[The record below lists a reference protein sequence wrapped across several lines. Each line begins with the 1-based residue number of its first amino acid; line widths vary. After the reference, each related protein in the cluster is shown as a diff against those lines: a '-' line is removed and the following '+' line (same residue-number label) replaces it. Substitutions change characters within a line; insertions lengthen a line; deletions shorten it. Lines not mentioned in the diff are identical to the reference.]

1 MLSISTESLSPLD
14 AVPFLASRLREG
26 LTSATSDNLVKYTS
40 VTRVEPVVLLEES
53 IRHQAYATD
62 ILQTLTSI
70 FAGYYT
76 QAIAISIPVAR
87 IDVIKLLDKVN
98 PRRNLGSN
106 LAGAAGYMLTQES
119 YQHRLPFAT
128 AKPGVGMEALGN
140 DIFGAF
146 RDQGQEY
153 PKDDTSKQSFG
164 RDTISNIQLDTNLC
178 VGKQLEIVLEDQGN
192 KAVIPV
198 TVRLAVN
205 TVDTESMIHNLTLG
219 GRQMTGK
226 ERGYR
231 WKENELDLVR
241 DIFFVE
247 DIIKQH
253 RRALIKDK
261 SGFFQDTLKR
271 RRENRL
277 SAIASGSAS
286 VADASSMVVL
296 TARTAKEI
304 ESRLGGKLSNMK
316 VRQQLFDET
325 AIMLMVVINDDW
337 GKVTIYHNSIDLPT
351 SLSLTEVKN
360 AAKGSGPDI
369 GEILKAYQLG
379 SAPSF

>member
-1 MLSISTESLSPLD
+1 VDVGI
-14 AVPFLASRLREG
+14 AIG
-26 LTSATSDNLVKYTS
+26 SACS
-40 VTRVEPVVLLEES
+40 VAADHRVDTRVMFS
-53 IRHQAYATD
+53 
-62 ILQTLTSI
+62 
-70 FAGYYT
+70 AGLAAQQLDWLDGCT

-146 RDQGQEY
+146 RDQGQEC

-226 ERGYR
+226 ERGHR

-253 RRALIKDK
+253 RRAVIKDK

-351 SLSLTEVKN
+351 GLSLTEVKN
-360 AAKGSGPDI
+360 AAKGSGTDC
-369 GEILKAYQLG
+369 ARS
-379 SAPSF
+379 SATYW

>member
-119 YQHRLPFAT
+119 YQHRLPFPT

-146 RDQGQEY
+146 RDQGQEC

-205 TVDTESMIHNLTLG
+205 TIDTESMIHNLTLG

-226 ERGYR
+226 ERGHR

-325 AIMLMVVINDDW
+325 AIMLMVIVNDDW

-351 SLSLTEVKN
+351 GLSLTEVKN

>member
-1 MLSISTESLSPLD
+1 MSGERITPYLVFSNTHDGSG
-14 AVPFLASRLREG
+14 AVKVAITP
-26 LTSATSDNLVKYTS
+26 V
-40 VTRVEPVVLLEES
+40 RVVCNN
-53 IRHQAYATD
+53 
-62 ILQTLTSI
+62 TL
-70 FAGYYT
+70 
-76 QAIAISIPVAR
+76 
-87 IDVIKLLDKVN
+87 
-98 PRRNLGSN
+98 N
-106 LAGAAGYMLTQES
+106 LALN
-119 YQHRLPFAT
+119 T
-128 AKPGVGMEALGN
+128 ANRCFSMVHTGDIKGKIDEAKHTLFMADEYMEALGN

-146 RDQGQEY
+146 RDQGQEC

-164 RDTISNIQLDTNLC
+164 RDTINNIQLDTNLC

-226 ERGYR
+226 ERAHR
-231 WKENELDLVR
+231 WQEKELALLG
-241 DIFFVE
+241 DILFVE

-261 SGFFQDTLKR
+261 TGFFQDTLKR

-286 VADASSMVVL
+286 IADASSMVVL
-296 TARTAKEI
+296 TSRTVKEI

-316 VRQQLFDET
+316 VRQQLFNET
-325 AIMLMVVINDDW
+325 AIMLMVVVNDDW
-337 GKVTIYHNSIDLPT
+337 GKVTVYHNSIDLPT
-351 SLSLTEVKN
+351 TLSLTEVKN

>member
-119 YQHRLPFAT
+119 YQHRLPFPT

-146 RDQGQEY
+146 RDQGQES

-205 TVDTESMIHNLTLG
+205 TIDTESMIHNLTLG

-226 ERGYR
+226 ERGHR

-325 AIMLMVVINDDW
+325 AIMLMVIVNDDW

-351 SLSLTEVKN
+351 GLSLTEVKN

>member
-146 RDQGQEY
+146 RDQGQEC

-226 ERGYR
+226 ERGHR

-253 RRALIKDK
+253 RRALIRIRVV
-261 SGFFQDTLKR
+261 SSRTPS
-271 RRENRL
+271 
-277 SAIASGSAS
+277 SA
-286 VADASSMVVL
+286 VVKTDCL
-296 TARTAKEI
+296 LLPLAPH
-304 ESRLGGKLSNMK
+304 LLQMLLLW
-316 VRQQLFDET
+316 LF
-325 AIMLMVVINDDW
+325 
-337 GKVTIYHNSIDLPT
+337 
-351 SLSLTEVKN
+351 
-360 AAKGSGPDI
+360 
-369 GEILKAYQLG
+369 
-379 SAPSF
+379 